1 MHNFTPFSRQLLGL
15 ILLASIASLFFLCAV
30 TTSMPMNAMGHGTPC
45 GMSHSTD
52 LCPMALNGR
61 LIFWQS
67 LIVPTSSVFDALALL
82 TFLAALAF
90 FWNSSTVLQKIQS
103 SFKFN
108 RYATSPPP
116 FDYLLQQFS
125 QGILQPKIY

>member
-1 MHNFTPFSRQLLGL
+1 MKSQTSFYGRLTGLL
-15 ILLASIASLFFLCAV
+15 ILFSVAGLFTLCA
-30 TTSMPMNAMGHGTPC
+30 TRLPMPMNAMGQGTPC
-45 GMSHSTD
+45 GMSHSTA
-52 LCPMALNGR
+52 LCPMMLAGR
-61 LIFWQS
+61 LSFWQS
-67 LIVPTSSVFDALALL
+67 LIVPSSSVFDALALL
-82 TFLAALAF
+82 MSLSALPF

-116 FDYLLQQFS
+116 FDYLVQQFS